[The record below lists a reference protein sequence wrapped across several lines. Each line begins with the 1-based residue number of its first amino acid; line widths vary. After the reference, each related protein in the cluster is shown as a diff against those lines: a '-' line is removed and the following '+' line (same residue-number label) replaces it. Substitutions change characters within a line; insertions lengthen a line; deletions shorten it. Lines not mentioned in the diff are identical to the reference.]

1 MKRRFATVEK
11 IYMKIIYKEISLSP
25 LTAEQSDVLV
35 AMLFNIG
42 FDGFEILKETLN
54 AYIPEVD
61 YPEVE
66 IQEIK
71 LQFPE
76 VTFAT
81 KNIEEQNWNAIWEAS
96 FDPVLVNYFVAVRAS
111 FHPAQL
117 QVKHDIIITPK
128 MSFGTGHHAT
138 TALVI
143 GLMEDINFKNK
154 TVLDFGTGTGVL
166 AILAKQLGAT
176 SIVAIDNDKWSIE
189 NAKENFEL
197 NAARDIILE
206 KAESL
211 AEKGAV
217 DIIIANINLNVLLAN
232 MDDFCR
238 ILRGGG
244 TIIFSGLLVNDEE
257 KFKAVI
263 FSKGF
268 ELRRVN
274 NKDGWIAIEAS
285 FISK

>member
-1 MKRRFATVEK
+1 
-11 IYMKIIYKEISLSP
+11 MKITYKEISFTSP
-25 LTAEQSDVLV
+25 TAEQSDVLV
-35 AMLFNIG
+35 AMLSNIG

-54 AYIPEVD
+54 AYIPEDD
-61 YPEVE
+61 YDEE
-66 IQEIK
+66 ELQKIK
-71 LQFPE
+71 LQFPDL
-76 VTFAT
+76 TYTT
-81 KNIEEQNWNAIWEAS
+81 KNIEEQNWNAIWESS
-96 FDPVLVNYFVAVRAS
+96 FDPVLVNDFVAVRAS
-111 FHPAQL
+111 FHPAQP
-117 QVKHDIIITPK
+117 QVQHDIIITPK

-154 TVLDFGTGTGVL
+154 TVIDFGTGTGVL
-166 AILAKQLGAT
+166 AILANQLGAA
-176 SIVAIDNDKWSIE
+176 SVVAIDNDKWSIE

-197 NAARDIILE
+197 NSARDIILE

-211 AEKGAV
+211 AEKEAV

-232 MDDFCR
+232 MDNFCR
-238 ILRGGG
+238 ILKNNG

-257 KFKAVI
+257 QFKVVI

-268 ELRRVN
+268 ELKRIN